1 MINKMCNA
9 ECGKSFWNKQNENFR
24 NKLQAK
30 IILKKKKEKYIQPI
44 CTWNVFD
51 SLTTNNYKL
60 KQCYNTIFIMI
71 S

>member
-30 IILKKKKEKYIQPI
+30 IILKKKRKIY
-44 CTWNVFD
+44 
-51 SLTTNNYKL
+51 STNMHMKCIWFSYN
-60 KQCYNTIFIMI
+60 KQLQIKAML
-71 S
+71 